1 MELPE
6 SLSVDG
12 LELAVTNAI
21 ASPDNLIELPLQL
34 AGPVPFCVEALL
46 LQTIISMARRKDMVA
61 RFEELNIQSDQFTRE
76 FETALG
82 NPHVVTG
89 LVMAAAVQDGNGKS
103 INKREAKAF
112 NRYLDAMDDFE
123 FKETHNSVQDRAN
136 LLCIQGARREYIRPL
151 YEHIDGEYRVR
162 SFSEIRLV
170 IQDIISQLA
179 PTWQA
184 SKVRHIS
191 ESLTQLARELV
202 ENSDAWARD
211 DESGNPY
218 RTGVRA
224 LILRRIAID
233 TKSANAFAGSN
244 THLHAYLQAW
254 LMSHRQNAP
263 GNQES
268 SEPTGQRDFV
278 ELSVVDS
285 GPGLARR
292 WLASGSSPE
301 RIADLS
307 TIEIEREEEAI
318 AKCFQKWATSSASF
332 TRGLGLFSVAK
343 MLRERGGFMRLRTGR
358 LAYLYGTDSAIKDV
372 KRKVEQ
378 AQPASDTPYVRL
390 DDGTQVFLTN
400 GEVDFFLR
408 PWSSE
413 ELSPLEGTSYSIL
426 LPV

>member
-1 MELPE
+1 MELPK

-12 LELAVTNAI
+12 LELAVSNAI
-21 ASPDNLIELPLQL
+21 ASPDNLTKLPLQL
-34 AGPVPFCVEALL
+34 SGAVPFCVEALL
-46 LQTIISMARRKDMVA
+46 LQTIISMARRGEMVT
-61 RFEELNIQSDQFTRE
+61 RFDELNVHSDGFAHKL
-76 FETALG
+76 ETALG

-89 LVMAAAVQDGNGKS
+89 LVMASAVEDSNGKPIS
-103 INKREAKAF
+103 KREAKPF

-123 FKETHNSVQDRAN
+123 FRETHDSVQERAN
-136 LLCIQGARREYIRPL
+136 LLCIQGAKREFIRPL
-151 YEHIDGEYRVR
+151 YEHADGEYKVR

-170 IQDIISQLA
+170 IQDILSQLA

-184 SKVRHIS
+184 SKVRHVS
-191 ESLTQLARELV
+191 EPLTQLARELI

-211 DESGNPY
+211 DENGNPY

-224 LILRRIAID
+224 LILRRVTID
-233 TKSANAFAGSN
+233 TKSANTFAGSN
-244 THLHAYLQAW
+244 THLHAYLHAW
-254 LMSHRQNAP
+254 LMSHRPGAT

-268 SEPTGQRDFV
+268 SEPTNQRDFV

-307 TIEIEREEEAI
+307 TVDIEREEEAI
-318 AKCFQKWATSSASF
+318 AQCFQKWATSSASF

-358 LAYLYGTDSAIKDV
+358 LAYLYGTESAIKDV
-372 KRKVEQ
+372 RRKVEL
-378 AQPASDTPYVRL
+378 AQPAPDTPYMRL
-390 DDGTQVFLTN
+390 DDRTQVFLTN

-413 ELSPLEGTSYSIL
+413 KLSPLEGTSYSIL